1 MVLVLKTKDSVL
13 TIEVSVLVQMVVE
26 EEAFVLKV
34 VLVLKKEEVGVD
46 LVLVQKWVVP
56 LVLKLVGH
64 FAVANFVT
72 EVVALG
78 WGVGRPNWTHSEQKM
93 EASDLGLRH

>member
-1 MVLVLKTKDSVL
+1 MV
-13 TIEVSVLVQMVVE
+13 EP
-26 EEAFVLKV
+26 
-34 VLVLKKEEVGVD
+34 
-46 LVLVQKWVVP
+46 VLVQKWVVP

-78 WGVGRPNWTHSEQKM
+78 WGVGQPNWTHSEQKM

>member
-46 LVLVQKWVVP
+46 LVL
-56 LVLKLVGH
+56 
-64 FAVANFVT
+64 
-72 EVVALG
+72 
-78 WGVGRPNWTHSEQKM
+78 
-93 EASDLGLRH
+93 